1 MALAARWA
9 SNDLYGEKMPEIAS
23 ALLEAGLDTPTLR
36 RLAGE
41 TEIRSRADAEPLVS
55 RLFGELGVPYP
66 LDEKAA
72 RPWTSRQVSREV
84 IAGVRNPWAAASHL
98 EIVIWG
104 WAAENAD
111 LQVIFDINDEI
122 DWDASYRRSLPELSA
137 ALIGAFARLAK
148 IDIAGFPS
156 TPMHG

>member
-1 MALAARWA
+1 
-9 SNDLYGEKMPEIAS
+9 
-23 ALLEAGLDTPTLR
+23 
-36 RLAGE
+36 
-41 TEIRSRADAEPLVS
+41 
-55 RLFGELGVPYP
+55 LF
-66 LDEKAA
+66 
-72 RPWTSRQVSREV
+72 
-84 IAGVRNPWAAASHL
+84 
-98 EIVIWG
+98 WG

-122 DWDASYRRSLPELSA
+122 DWDASYRRSLPVLNA